1 LYTKYIYRL
10 CNLKYTFYFK
20 TVNSKMFLYI
30 IESKI
35 SDLST
40 IWTFTAPLNV
50 EEETIRVLKEIA
62 HLE

>member
-1 LYTKYIYRL
+1 
-10 CNLKYTFYFK
+10 
-20 TVNSKMFLYI
+20 MFLYI

-62 HLE
+62 HLEWKWDTETGPKGNI